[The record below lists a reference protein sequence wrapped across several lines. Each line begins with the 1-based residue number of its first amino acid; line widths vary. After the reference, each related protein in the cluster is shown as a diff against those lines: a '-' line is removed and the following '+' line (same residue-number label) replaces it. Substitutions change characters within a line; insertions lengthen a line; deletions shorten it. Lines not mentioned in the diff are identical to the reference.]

1 MTLQRL
7 SCALELS
14 DTIKNNIQRS
24 FGDDSRVKLFER
36 AGGRVSRIGKWF
48 LARGF
53 AFGIEFLETGFGEI
67 NLAPHLHQVRT
78 GLPGVP
84 AGLAPQP
91 PGDTADRLQIHRD
104 VIARGPV
111 AARGATSEYAFFVAQ
126 VDGDPIALRLDHP
139 IHFFIR
145 QQPLDALNKFP
156 EFLLR
161 VRVVQAEHWLEVLD
175 RLESFERFASDTLGW
190 RIR

>member
-1 MTLQRL
+1 MTLRSM
-7 SCALELS
+7 SCAFELP
-14 DTIKNNIQRS
+14 DPVKNDIQWS
-24 FGDDSRVKLFER
+24 FGDHPRVKLLER
-36 AGGRVSRIGKWF
+36 TRCRVSRIGKWL

-67 NLAPHLHQVRT
+67 NLAPHPHQVRT

-111 AARGATSEYAFFVAQ
+111 AARGATSEYA
-126 VDGDPIALRLDHP
+126 
-139 IHFFIR
+139 
-145 QQPLDALNKFP
+145 
-156 EFLLR
+156 
-161 VRVVQAEHWLEVLD
+161 
-175 RLESFERFASDTLGW
+175 
-190 RIR
+190 